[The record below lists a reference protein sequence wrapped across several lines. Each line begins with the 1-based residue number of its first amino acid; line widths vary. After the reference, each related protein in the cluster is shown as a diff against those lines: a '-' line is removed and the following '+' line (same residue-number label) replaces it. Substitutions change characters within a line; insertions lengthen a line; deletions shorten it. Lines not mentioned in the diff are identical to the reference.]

1 MDIRP
6 LSIAGA
12 WEVTPR
18 VFPDDRGVFLES
30 FRGDKL
36 AEVIGHRLEVVQ
48 SNVSVSS

>member
-1 MDIRP
+1 MEIRP

-36 AEVIGHRLEVVQ
+36 ADVTPGSRSAIV
-48 SNVSVSS
+48 SNS